1 MCTTLVCDSYGCS
14 DIPDANPRNR
24 HSDAS
29 RRDRPGNGTG
39 AGGQQAFDWREWQA
53 KEAKKM
59 RRTRDE
65 ASSSLNSSHQRSKNG
80 RTEHGAG
87 VVFVTVSGLR
97 IEMLIGLD
105 LATDLS
111 LTR

>member
-1 MCTTLVCDSYGCS
+1 
-14 DIPDANPRNR
+14 
-24 HSDAS
+24 
-29 RRDRPGNGTG
+29 
-39 AGGQQAFDWREWQA
+39 
-53 KEAKKM
+53 M